1 MSTKTLQTWG
11 AAALLCLAL
20 TPLACSD
27 GGSGATVDASGG
39 EPQSPCDGAEQR
51 EGEGTYYGA
60 DGTGNCSFEPS
71 APEDMTLVA
80 AMNETDYAGSAACG
94 ACVRVTGPAGEVTVK
109 IVDRCPECAPGDVDL
124 SQHAFEQIAEL
135 SAGRVPISWQYVPCD
150 VSGALSY
157 RYKEG
162 SSEWWTGIQVLNHR
176 HAISSLE
183 YSDDGGSSWVEVPR
197 LNYNY
202 FVQESGMGPG
212 PYTLRVT
219 DVEGNAVIEED
230 VPLQADGVV
239 AGDQQFPTCG

>member
-1 MSTKTLQTWG
+1 
-11 AAALLCLAL
+11 
-20 TPLACSD
+20 
-27 GGSGATVDASGG
+27 
-39 EPQSPCDGAEQR
+39 
-51 EGEGTYYGA
+51 
-60 DGTGNCSFEPS
+60 
-71 APEDMTLVA
+71 
-80 AMNETDYAGSAACG
+80 MNETDYAGSAACG
-94 ACVRVTGPAGEVTVK
+94 ACVRVTGPSGEVTVK

-124 SQHAFEQIAEL
+124 SQQAFEQIAEL
-135 SAGRVPISWQYVPCD
+135 SAGRVPISWEYVPCD

-176 HAISSLE
+176 HAVSSLE
-183 YSDDGGSSWVEVPR
+183 YSEDGGGSWVSVPR

-219 DVEGNAVIEED
+219 DVEGNAVVEED

-239 AGDQQFPTCG
+239 AGQQQFPACD